1 MYYLNISY
9 ALSNL
14 MLFFFFFFSRELFIS
29 VFGCNYFDLAGSII
43 NLLFIYFYEKGK
55 KFDLVDLYVAICNR
69 IT

>member
-1 MYYLNISY
+1 
-9 ALSNL
+9 
-14 MLFFFFFFSRELFIS
+14 MLFFFFFFFQRTFYS
-29 VFGCNYFDLAGSII
+29 VFGCNYFDLPERII